1 MLTQQI
7 IITKICKTVTAA
19 VAAYPVS
26 ANSKTIRVD
35 VATNTAALRKS
46 TALTISS
53 LFQGSVI
60 DSADS
65 NTVLLPEKFKVIIKP
80 KKGAIK
86 TGSSAEYGLLGQID
100 LSAFNITGF
109 ETISNE
115 FSRGN
120 LPTNIK
126 EDSDVKGVSDLNN
139 AILPL
144 LGREVKGITLRVS
157 GMSFNNVVGAIP
169 VTIGE
174 PKADFV
180 LVSVKPQTME
190 LYPSSFISYKLG
202 RDAKGFQNYSGLS
215 EKSSSLIF
223 NDKETIDFYKKL
235 ETLQNSGNKKS
246 AYAEIKNNSIM
257 SSSIWGMDFGKKYG
271 VNNVH
276 FLAQGEVSI
285 NSSSLSYT
293 HTQKNGNLN
302 FSNGYEPV
310 FGARY
315 TPSRN
320 NVGPNGIRVNG
331 MRLGIFPAAY
341 FTSGRDALKI

>member
-1 MLTQQI
+1 MLTQQN

-19 VAAYPVS
+19 VAAYPLS
-26 ANSKTIRVD
+26 PNSKTIRVD

-46 TALTISS
+46 TALQISS
-53 LFQGSVI
+53 LFKGSVI
-60 DSADS
+60 NPTDP
-65 NTVLLPEKFKVIIKP
+65 NTVLLPEKFKVIVKP
-80 KKGAIK
+80 KLGAVK

-100 LSAFNITGF
+100 LSKFKMSGF

-115 FSRGN
+115 FSRGI
-120 LPTNIK
+120 LPSNIK
-126 EDSDVKGVSDLNN
+126 EDSDVKGVSDFNN
-139 AILPL
+139 SILTL
-144 LGREVKGITLRVS
+144 LSRQVKGVTLRIN
-157 GMSFNNVVGAIP
+157 GMSFNNVIGCVP

-180 LVSVKPQTME
+180 LVSVKPQAME
-190 LYPSSFISYKLG
+190 FYPSCFISYKLG

-215 EKSSSLIF
+215 EKSSPTIF
-223 NDKETIDFYKKL
+223 NDNETVAFYKKL

-246 AYAEIKNNSIM
+246 AYSEIENKNTAAYSV
-257 SSSIWGMDFGKKYG
+257 WGMDYGKQYG

-285 NSSSLSYT
+285 YGNSLSYT
-293 HTQKNGNLN
+293 HTQKNGDFN
-302 FSNGYEPV
+302 FSSGYEPV

-320 NVGPNGIRVNG
+320 NVGPGGIRVNG

-341 FTSGRDALKI
+341 FSGRDALKI

>member
-1 MLTQQI
+1 MLTQQD
-7 IITKICKTVTAA
+7 IITKICKLITAA
-19 VAAYPVS
+19 VAAYPIS
-26 ANSKTIRVD
+26 PSSKTIRVD
-35 VATNTAALRKS
+35 VSTNTASLRKE
-46 TALTISS
+46 TALQISS
-53 LFQGSVI
+53 LFKGSVI
-60 DSADS
+60 NPTDP
-65 NTVLLPEKFKVIIKP
+65 NTVLLPEKFKVVVKP
-80 KKGAIK
+80 KKGAVK
-86 TGSSAEYGLLGQID
+86 TGSSAEFGLLGQID
-100 LSAFNITGF
+100 LTAFKFTGF
-109 ETISNE
+109 ESISSE
-115 FSRGN
+115 FSRGE

-126 EDSDVKGVSDLNN
+126 EESDVKGVSDLNN

-144 LGREVKGITLRVS
+144 LNRQIKGIMLRIN
-157 GMSFNNVVGAIP
+157 GMSFNNVVGCVP

-180 LVSVKPQTME
+180 LVSVNPKAME
-190 LYPSSFISYKLG
+190 FYPSCFISYKLG
-202 RDAKGFQNYSGLS
+202 KDAKGFQNYSGLS
-215 EKSSSLIF
+215 EKSSPTIF
-223 NDKETIDFYKKL
+223 KDEETIAFYKKL

-246 AYAEIKNNSIM
+246 AYSEIKNKNIAAYSV
-257 SSSIWGMDFGKKYG
+257 WGMDYGKQYG

-285 NSSSLSYT
+285 RSNSLSYT
-293 HTQKNGNLN
+293 HTQKNGDFN

-341 FTSGRDALKI
+341 FGTRDALKI

>member
-1 MLTQQI
+1 LI
-7 IITKICKTVTAA
+7 
-19 VAAYPVS
+19 YLL
-26 ANSKTIRVD
+26 
-35 VATNTAALRKS
+35 LR
-46 TALTISS
+46 L
-53 LFQGSVI
+53 L
-60 DSADS
+60 
-65 NTVLLPEKFKVIIKP
+65 VLK
-80 KKGAIK
+80 
-86 TGSSAEYGLLGQID
+86 
-100 LSAFNITGF
+100 LSP
-109 ETISNE
+109 NE
-115 FSRGN
+115 FSRGK

-126 EDSDVKGVSDLNN
+126 EDSDVKGVSDLNT

-144 LGREVKGITLRVS
+144 LGRQVKGITLRVN
-157 GMSFNNVVGAIP
+157 GMSFSNVVGCIP

-180 LVSVKPQTME
+180 FVSVKPQTME
-190 LYPSSFISYKLG
+190 LYPSGFISYKLG

-215 EKSSSLIF
+215 EKSSPTIF
-223 NDKETIDFYKKL
+223 NNEETISFYKKL

-246 AYAEIKNNSIM
+246 AYSEIKNNSIVA
-257 SSSIWGMDFGKKYG
+257 SSIWGMNFGRQYG

-276 FLAQGEVSI
+276 FLAQGEVTV

-293 HTQKNGNLN
+293 HTQKNGDFN
-302 FSNGYEPV
+302 FSDGYEPV

-320 NVGPNGIRVNG
+320 NVGPNGIRVTG

>member
-1 MLTQQI
+1 MLTQQT
-7 IITKICKTVTAA
+7 IITKICKTVATAI
-19 VAAYPVS
+19 AAYPVS

-35 VATNTAALRKS
+35 VATNTASLRKS
-46 TALTISS
+46 TALAISS

-60 DSADS
+60 DSSDP
-65 NTVLLPEKFKVIIKP
+65 NTVLLPEKFKVIVKP
-80 KKGAIK
+80 KQGAVK

-100 LSAFNITGF
+100 LSAFKIAGF

-115 FSRGN
+115 FSRGK

-126 EDSDVKGVSDLNN
+126 EDSDVKGVSDLNT

-144 LGREVKGITLRVS
+144 LGRQVKGITLRVN
-157 GMSFNNVVGAIP
+157 GMSFSNVVGCIP

-180 LVSVKPQTME
+180 FVSVKPQTME
-190 LYPSSFISYKLG
+190 LYPSGFISYKLG

-215 EKSSSLIF
+215 EKSSPTIF
-223 NDKETIDFYKKL
+223 NNEETISFYKKL

-246 AYAEIKNNSIM
+246 AYSEIKNNSIVA
-257 SSSIWGMDFGKKYG
+257 SSIWGMNFGRQYG

-276 FLAQGEVSI
+276 FLAQGEVTI

-293 HTQKNGNLN
+293 HTQKNGDFN
-302 FSNGYEPV
+302 FSDGYEPV

-320 NVGPNGIRVNG
+320 NVGPNGIRVTG